1 MLKFGLSLAVLALL
15 GEVSALQLKTLRES
29 DDLCDGDRADD
40 RQLED
45 AGDPDDD
52 IVDDDGFVNQWWD
65 QRELTQIQARLNERP
80 SDEVA
85 NGDESENKQ
94 LEDEDDKNDDIVD
107 DNGFSH
113 QWVQTGTEGK
123 KHHKK

>member
-1 MLKFGLSLAVLALL
+1 LKFGLSLAVLALL

-29 DDLCDGDRADD
+29 DELCDGDRADD
-40 RQLED
+40 RELED
-45 AGDPDDD
+45 AGDAEDD
-52 IVDDDGFVNQWWD
+52 IVDDTGFVNQWWD
-65 QRELTQIQARLNERP
+65 QRELTQLSSALNEKP

-113 QWVQTGTEGK
+113 QWLQTQA
-123 KHHKK
+123 

>member
-1 MLKFGLSLAVLALL
+1 MLKFGLSLAVLALI
-15 GEVSALQLKTLRES
+15 GEVTAIELKTLRES
-29 DDLCDGDRADD
+29 DEICDGDAADD
-40 RQLED
+40 KELED
-45 AGDPDDD
+45 EGDDEDG
-52 IVDDDGFVNQWWD
+52 IVADDGFVNQWKD
-65 QRELTQIQARLNERP
+65 QREFALLGLRMLEKP

-113 QWVQTGTEGK
+113 QWI
-123 KHHKK
+123 